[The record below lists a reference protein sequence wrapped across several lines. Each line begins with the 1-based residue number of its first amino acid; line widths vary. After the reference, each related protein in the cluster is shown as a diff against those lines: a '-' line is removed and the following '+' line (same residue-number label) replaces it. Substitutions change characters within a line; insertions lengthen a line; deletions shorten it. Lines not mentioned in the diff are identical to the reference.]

1 MLSYYYTVNKHNTA
15 YLLVYYIITIKLHN
29 KISHHLSLVKLLLN
43 VFIVITI
50 IIHHYLW
57 DTPSSI
63 PSLQKRWNEYA
74 AYEWYDMY
82 VVHTQSPSSS
92 STSTQFSN
100 LPFFYLKVSVCWKRI
115 TNTLCICGNYRL
127 TESGSGECGD
137 ETVFNAI
144 WIFIMYFESIFCNFA
159 YNGAL
164 RNSYCY
170 ADYIIASKY
179 PKCVSNWN
187 WK

>member
-1 MLSYYYTVNKHNTA
+1 MLLYYYTVNKHNTA

-50 IIHHYLW
+50 IIYHYLW

-74 AYEWYDMY
+74 AYEWYDMICICMLCTLNP
-82 VVHTQSPSSS
+82 HHHHPHHLHQIL
-92 STSTQFSN
+92 QFK
-100 LPFFYLKVSVCWKRI
+100 PFFYLKVSVCWKRI

-127 TESGSGECGD
+127 TGSGSGGCGD
-137 ETVFNAI
+137 EAVFIAI
-144 WIFIMYFESIFCNFA
+144 WIS
-159 YNGAL
+159 
-164 RNSYCY
+164 
-170 ADYIIASKY
+170 
-179 PKCVSNWN
+179 
-187 WK
+187 